1 MQKSASTLLRHQI
14 RTFQASRNT
23 TYRSFSTSN
32 DNSLSGRR
40 VFSSVPPVVAVYNDE
55 EAFEEDVKVAFQQQQ
70 QQQAAAVAKKKS
82 SKSVPHSNSC
92 APVVLHQLNDIQKVT
107 RPSAQLLP
115 DGKKKHNANVAIV
128 NQETKELTSPSYI
141 LFAGDTNI
149 PVTSVLKIVTPG
161 DDVPS
166 GTWPLF
172 RLLDENG
179 KFRDSSNDGYNPPK
193 TKHVPNMPPTTA
205 SHSMIPSTTK
215 HDLNDLRTILKDQCP
230 FQSKEIE
237 QSGLLHPS
245 PHPFPD
251 TSSTNTLL
259 RAHVHMIRLRQMDNI
274 LQNAQRQGRI
284 SFYMTCRGEESTH
297 IGSASALQSQDT
309 IFAQYREQGTLM
321 WRGFSLDQFT
331 DQCFS
336 NDADLG
342 KGRQMPVHYGCRAL
356 NFHTISSPLGTQLPQ
371 AVGAAYKLKMDNETL
386 PSEDKK
392 SIAIAYFGDGCGSTT
407 DFHSAMNFA
416 ATLSV
421 PIIFFCRNNGYAIS
435 TPVQDQY
442 AGDGIVSRGPA
453 YGMASIR
460 VDGNDIFAVHAAVRE
475 ARAYALHH
483 SAPVLI
489 EAMTYRQGHHS
500 TSDDSSR
507 YRDTKELQS
516 ISDTA
521 DPLKRLSAFLEEHG
535 WMDDASAAAI
545 RNEERKA
552 VLTSMESAE
561 KRGKP
566 KLTTLFEDVYY
577 DKPGHLIQ
585 QERQLMEHIKKYPN
599 QY

>member
-1 MQKSASTLLRHQI
+1 
-14 RTFQASRNT
+14 
-23 TYRSFSTSN
+23 
-32 DNSLSGRR
+32 
-40 VFSSVPPVVAVYNDE
+40 
-55 EAFEEDVKVAFQQQQ
+55 
-70 QQQAAAVAKKKS
+70 
-82 SKSVPHSNSC
+82 
-92 APVVLHQLNDIQKVT
+92 
-107 RPSAQLLP
+107 
-115 DGKKKHNANVAIV
+115 
-128 NQETKELTSPSYI
+128 
-141 LFAGDTNI
+141 
-149 PVTSVLKIVTPG
+149 
-161 DDVPS
+161 
-166 GTWPLF
+166 
-172 RLLDENG
+172 
-179 KFRDSSNDGYNPPK
+179 
-193 TKHVPNMPPTTA
+193 
-205 SHSMIPSTTK
+205 
-215 HDLNDLRTILKDQCP
+215 
-230 FQSKEIE
+230 
-237 QSGLLHPS
+237 
-245 PHPFPD
+245 
-251 TSSTNTLL
+251 
-259 RAHVHMIRLRQMDNI
+259 
-274 LQNAQRQGRI
+274 
-284 SFYMTCRGEESTH
+284 
-297 IGSASALQSQDT
+297 
-309 IFAQYREQGTLM
+309 M

-371 AVGAAYKLKMDNETL
+371 AVGAAYKLKMDNDTL
-386 PSEDKK
+386 PCEDKK